1 MDLKERITAW
11 VDAHQ
16 AEYFDDLSKLIA
28 VDSAK
33 GEALEGKPF
42 GQGCAD
48 VLALGQD
55 ILKSHGFDSENDDNY
70 VITADLNDKETEL
83 GILAHLDIV
92 PTGDGWSYDPLTMRQ
107 DKEKVYGRGTADD
120 KGPALAA
127 FYAMRAVRELGVELS
142 KNCKLILGAD
152 EECGSSD
159 IHHYFAGHPVPPKTL
174 SPDADY
180 PVINIE
186 KGGLHADAS
195 AEWAEEDVLPRIGWI
210 DAGIKFNVVP
220 AKAKALVLGLAAK
233 DVKPY
238 LANAEKKTRATFDVV
253 DEAEGAV
260 IYAQGVNAHA
270 STPYEGVNALTA
282 LNTLL
287 AALPLHGHGAELV
300 RGLSR
305 IFPHG
310 DFYGVGAGVAQ
321 EDAVS
326 GKLTITLDMLSMDEH
341 SARAVADCRAALCA
355 NDQNLTDVMR
365 AKYASIGFTMD
376 DNKMYPPH
384 YVSEDS
390 PLVRT
395 LLKVYEDYTG
405 KPGHCI
411 AIGGGTYVH
420 SLEGGVS
427 FGAAFEGTNNNMHGP
442 DEFALK
448 EHLLVTI
455 KMYAQVICDLCK

>member
-33 GEALEGKPF
+33 DEALEGKPF

-107 DKEKVYGRGTADD
+107 DKEKVYGRGT
-120 KGPALAA
+120 
-127 FYAMRAVRELGVELS
+127 
-142 KNCKLILGAD
+142 D

-159 IHHYFAGHPVPPKTL
+159 IRHYFAGHPVPPKTL

>member
-1 MDLKERITAW
+1 MRTR
-11 VDAHQ
+11 
-16 AEYFDDLSKLIA
+16 
-28 VDSAK
+28 SA
-33 GEALEGKPF
+33 A
-42 GQGCAD
+42 
-48 VLALGQD
+48 
-55 ILKSHGFDSENDDNY
+55 
-70 VITADLNDKETEL
+70 
-83 GILAHLDIV
+83 
-92 PTGDGWSYDPLTMRQ
+92 
-107 DKEKVYGRGTADD
+107 
-120 KGPALAA
+120 PATSAT
-127 FYAMRAVRELGVELS
+127 
-142 KNCKLILGAD
+142 I
-152 EECGSSD
+152 
-159 IHHYFAGHPVPPKTL
+159 FAGHPVPPKTL

-326 GKLTITLDMLSMDEH
+326 GKLTITLDMLSMDAH

-365 AKYASIGFTMD
+365 AIRLHRLYDGRQQDVSAALCFRGFSSGA
-376 DNKMYPPH
+376 H
-384 YVSEDS
+384 AAEGLRGLHRQAR
-390 PLVRT
+390 PLHRHRRRHLCPQPGGRR
-395 LLKVYEDYTG
+395 LLRRG
-405 KPGHCI
+405 
-411 AIGGGTYVH
+411 
-420 SLEGGVS
+420 L
-427 FGAAFEGTNNNMHGP
+427 
-442 DEFALK
+442 
-448 EHLLVTI
+448 
-455 KMYAQVICDLCK
+455 

>member
-1 MDLKERITAW
+1 MGRRTCCRA
-11 VDAHQ
+11 
-16 AEYFDDLSKLIA
+16 
-28 VDSAK
+28 SA
-33 GEALEGKPF
+33 G
-42 GQGCAD
+42 
-48 VLALGQD
+48 
-55 ILKSHGFDSENDDNY
+55 S
-70 VITADLNDKETEL
+70 
-83 GILAHLDIV
+83 
-92 PTGDGWSYDPLTMRQ
+92 
-107 DKEKVYGRGTADD
+107 
-120 KGPALAA
+120 
-127 FYAMRAVRELGVELS
+127 MRALNSTLFPQRPKRWCWDWPLS
-142 KNCKLILGAD
+142 
-152 EECGSSD
+152 
-159 IHHYFAGHPVPPKTL
+159 
-174 SPDADY
+174 
-180 PVINIE
+180 
-186 KGGLHADAS
+186 
-195 AEWAEEDVLPRIGWI
+195 
-210 DAGIKFNVVP
+210 
-220 AKAKALVLGLAAK
+220 

-326 GKLTITLDMLSMDEH
+326 GKLTITLDMLDGRTQRPRGGGLPRRALRQRPEPDRRH
-341 SARAVADCRAALCA
+341 AREIRLHRLYDGRQQDVSAALCF
-355 NDQNLTDVMR
+355 R
-365 AKYASIGFTMD
+365 GFSSGA
-376 DNKMYPPH
+376 H
-384 YVSEDS
+384 AAEGLRGLHRQAR
-390 PLVRT
+390 PLHRHRRRH
-395 LLKVYEDYTG
+395 LC
-405 KPGHCI
+405 PQP
-411 AIGGGTYVH
+411 
-420 SLEGGVS
+420 EGGVS

>member
-1 MDLKERITAW
+1 M
-11 VDAHQ
+11 
-16 AEYFDDLSKLIA
+16 
-28 VDSAK
+28 
-33 GEALEGKPF
+33 
-42 GQGCAD
+42 
-48 VLALGQD
+48 
-55 ILKSHGFDSENDDNY
+55 
-70 VITADLNDKETEL
+70 
-83 GILAHLDIV
+83 

-159 IHHYFAGHPVPPKTL
+159 IRHYFAGHPVPPKTL

-287 AALPLHGHGAELV
+287 AALPLLERKIRGYAAPDALLTAVESRSSSPVRIHRDEMYQCNI
-300 RGLSR
+300 RGLY
-305 IFPHG
+305 PCG
-310 DFYGVGAGVAQ
+310 EGAGYA
-321 EDAVS
+321 
-326 GKLTITLDMLSMDEH
+326 GGILS
-341 SARAVADCRAALCA
+341 AAADGMRCA
-355 NDQNLTDVMR
+355 EQMI
-365 AKYASIGFTMD
+365 K
-376 DNKMYPPH
+376 
-384 YVSEDS
+384 E
-390 PLVRT
+390 
-395 LLKVYEDYTG
+395 LL
-405 KPGHCI
+405 P
-411 AIGGGTYVH
+411 
-420 SLEGGVS
+420 
-427 FGAAFEGTNNNMHGP
+427 
-442 DEFALK
+442 
-448 EHLLVTI
+448 
-455 KMYAQVICDLCK
+455 